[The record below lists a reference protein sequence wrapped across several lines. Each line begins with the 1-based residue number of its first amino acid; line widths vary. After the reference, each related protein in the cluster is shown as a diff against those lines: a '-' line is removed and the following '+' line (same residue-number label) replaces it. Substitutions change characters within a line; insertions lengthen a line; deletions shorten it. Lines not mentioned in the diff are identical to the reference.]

1 MGGVRFKSGQL
12 KVSTHGEIKG
22 AKWTLH
28 FFLVSQRLQCR
39 PAGEQEGGLKSRR
52 AEQWESRRAGE
63 ESRPYSAGNAAVR
76 HIYCICH
83 AELEENGK
91 LFAKWVYDFHF
102 DSTNWSELRLRSCF
116 RLSCIRLLPRLL
128 LIVNLVPCRA
138 SLPAAAAA
146 AAAVC
151 LLWFTRAELTI
162 CRPGQVL
169 PFLPLFCSTQLQFC
183 FISFFSHFFYSFP
196 LSPLFRLVL
205 FICLNAS
212 YPVKSPSRPSAE
224 NWSFLQISF
233 GFFGCSRA
241 RTNWV
246 FQQKIFQ

>member
-1 MGGVRFKSGQL
+1 MGGVGSKVDSWKCQRTAKSKAQSEL
-12 KVSTHGEIKG
+12 CTFFWSVKG
-22 AKWTLH
+22 CSADQQA
-28 FFLVSQRLQCR
+28 S
-39 PAGEQEGGLKSRR
+39 SREAWR
-52 AEQWESRRAGE
+52 VEQWESRRAGE
-63 ESRPYSAGNAAVR
+63 ESWTYSAGNAAVR

-146 AAAVC
+146 VAAAAVC

-169 PFLPLFCSTQLQFC
+169 PCPFVLPYTVAVLLYFFLL
-183 FISFFSHFFYSFP
+183 
-196 LSPLFRLVL
+196 
-205 FICLNAS
+205 
-212 YPVKSPSRPSAE
+212 
-224 NWSFLQISF
+224 SFLLFLLSCSF
-233 GFFGCSRA
+233 VSSRFVHLLK
-241 RTNWV
+241 R
-246 FQQKIFQ
+246 ILSC